1 MSAGKSGLAI
11 GKDHLRVILVQGLL
25 GPLELVQRSR
35 NPVRD
40 QQTLVGGQV
49 PAEENVP
56 VGLERGDVTGGVV
69 RPHHM
74 ERIRPQLQADG
85 GDVEVTE
92 IDDEKGIV
100 YVALQG
106 ACVGCPMSSLT
117 ISQGIERVLKEH
129 VPGVERVLPDL
140 SGQENKEI
148 EVTVLDDDGNIAG
161 TKKVSV
167 DELMGE

>member
-1 MSAGKSGLAI
+1 M
-11 GKDHLRVILVQGLL
+11 VI
-25 GPLELVQRSR
+25 
-35 NPVRD
+35 D
-40 QQTLVGGQV
+40 
-49 PAEENVP
+49 
-56 VGLERGDVTGGVV
+56 RGMLDYV
-69 RPHHM
+69 M

-148 EVTVLDDDGNIAG
+148 ELTVLDDDGNIAG
-161 TKKVSV
+161 TKKVSIG
-167 DELMGE
+167 ELMGE

>member
-1 MSAGKSGLAI
+1 M
-11 GKDHLRVILVQGLL
+11 VI
-25 GPLELVQRSR
+25 
-35 NPVRD
+35 D
-40 QQTLVGGQV
+40 
-49 PAEENVP
+49 
-56 VGLERGDVTGGVV
+56 RGMLDYV
-69 RPHHM
+69 M

-167 DELMGE
+167 DELMGEEPSNKNAYRNGGAHAPPFCYIWWATLSTTKLGATEPSTLPKCELSRGK

>member
-1 MSAGKSGLAI
+1 MKI
-11 GKDHLRVILVQGLL
+11 D
-25 GPLELVQRSR
+25 
-35 NPVRD
+35 
-40 QQTLVGGQV
+40 
-49 PAEENVP
+49 
-56 VGLERGDVTGGVV
+56 RGMLDYV
-69 RPHHM
+69 M

-117 ISQGIERVLKEH
+117 ISQGIERVLKQH

-140 SGQENKEI
+140 SDQVEKEV
-148 EVTVLDDDGNIAG
+148 EVTVLDDEGNITG

-167 DELMGE
+167 EELLN

>member
-1 MSAGKSGLAI
+1 M
-11 GKDHLRVILVQGLL
+11 VI
-25 GPLELVQRSR
+25 
-35 NPVRD
+35 D
-40 QQTLVGGQV
+40 
-49 PAEENVP
+49 
-56 VGLERGDVTGGVV
+56 RGMLDYV
-69 RPHHM
+69 M

-140 SGQENKEI
+140 SDQVEKEV
-148 EVTVLDDDGNIAG
+148 EVTVLDDDGNITG

-167 DELMGE
+167 EELLN

>member
-1 MSAGKSGLAI
+1 MKI
-11 GKDHLRVILVQGLL
+11 D
-25 GPLELVQRSR
+25 
-35 NPVRD
+35 
-40 QQTLVGGQV
+40 
-49 PAEENVP
+49 
-56 VGLERGDVTGGVV
+56 RGMLDYV
-69 RPHHM
+69 M

-140 SGQENKEI
+140 SDQVEKEV
-148 EVTVLDDDGNIAG
+148 EVTVLDEEGNITG

-167 DELMGE
+167 DELLN

>member
-1 MSAGKSGLAI
+1 MKI
-11 GKDHLRVILVQGLL
+11 D
-25 GPLELVQRSR
+25 
-35 NPVRD
+35 
-40 QQTLVGGQV
+40 
-49 PAEENVP
+49 
-56 VGLERGDVTGGVV
+56 RGMLDYV
-69 RPHHM
+69 M

-140 SGQENKEI
+140 SDQVEKEI
-148 EVTVLDDDGNIAG
+148 EVTVLDDDGNITG

-167 DELMGE
+167 DELLN